1 VNLNARE
8 SEDQF
13 AEAGWHCCRMAPT
26 IEATTLGWGEDVLD
40 RALSRLLEVTS
51 GDSNAIEITGITTL
65 QFRGLHYVSISA
77 LARHVGKEPVSR
89 ASLCA
94 APAFGNDFPARNR
107 RKQ

>member
-89 ASLCA
+89 A

-107 RKQ
+107 QKP